1 MDLDKYGS
9 KNTGSHTNIQEN
21 IGGAYKQIRTDGVY
35 IRSHGWS
42 IYTRRKIYEK
52 VKIWGIYIQITKH
65 IFGTN

>member
-1 MDLDKYGS
+1 MVPFTEQELILKFSLDLDKYGS

-52 VKIWGIYIQITKH
+52 VKI
-65 IFGTN
+65 